1 MNLNKGNLFA
11 AIPGDISEEL
21 FTGLAHGQGTRIER
35 IVSRGQASPASGW
48 YDQADNEWVVVLQGE
63 AQLEFENSAAVH
75 LRAVDYINIPAHMKH
90 RVAWTKPESETVW
103 LAVHYS

>member
-1 MNLNKGNLFA
+1 MNFNKGNLFA
-11 AIPGDISEEL
+11 AIPVDISEEL
-21 FTGLAHGQGTRIER
+21 FTRLAHGQSTRIER

-63 AQLEFENSAAVH
+63 AQLEFENNAAVH
-75 LRAVDYINIPAHMKH
+75 LRAGDYINIPAHMKH
-90 RVAWTKPESETVW
+90 KVAWTKPESETVW